1 MRPSAKARVAG
12 IVGWPVGHSRSPR
25 LHGFW
30 LDHYGIDGAYIP
42 LPVAP
47 EHLAGAIAALPRL
60 GLRGANVTVPH
71 KEAVARLCDSVD
83 PVAER
88 IGAVNTLVVDEN
100 GHIRG
105 ANTDAFG
112 FAESVRA
119 AVGAVPAGPAAV
131 LGAGGAARAVLAA
144 LVEAGCADI
153 RLVNRTAS
161 RARALAKRFG
171 PAVRPLAWADGA
183 AALDGAAFLV
193 NTTSLG
199 MTGQPPLDLALDP
212 LPPEAVVADIV
223 YAPLRTPLLA
233 RAATRGNPTVDGLGM
248 LIHQARPGFEAWFG
262 VRPDADAVKAV
273 RAVLEDDLNRE
284 QGENG

>member
-1 MRPSAKARVAG
+1 MRPSAKARIAG

-42 LPVAP
+42 LPIAP
-47 EHLAGAIAALPRL
+47 EHLSGAIAALPRF
-60 GLRGANVTVPH
+60 GFRGANVTVPH
-71 KEAVARLCDSVD
+71 KEAVARLCDAVD
-83 PVAER
+83 PIAER
-88 IGAVNTLVVDEN
+88 IGAVNTLVIGEGGD
-100 GHIRG
+100 IRG

-119 AVGAVPAGPAAV
+119 AVGGVPAGPAAV
-131 LGAGGAARAVLAA
+131 LGAGGAARAVVAA
-144 LVEAGCADI
+144 LAEAGCADI
-153 RLVNRTAS
+153 RLVNRTEE
-161 RARALAKRFG
+161 RARVLADRFG
-171 PAVRPLAWADGA
+171 SAVRPLAWSDAA

-199 MTGQPPLDLALDP
+199 MIGQPPPPLGLDP
-212 LPPEAVVADIV
+212 LPKQAVVADIV
-223 YAPLRTPLLA
+223 YAPLRTALLA
-233 RAATRGNPTVDGLGM
+233 RAAARGNPIVDGLGM

-284 QGENG
+284 QGGDG